1 MIVKSAPSWRFSF
14 HCPSNAAG
22 LPPMMLNRSRKSV
35 FQRNAWIGADSWCVA
50 IALGC
55 SMGLSMV
62 MPASVRA
69 ANKVSAIYGP
79 LEVSVSVK
87 DIETFVK
94 TGTMADS
101 LKTYAQILGPK
112 QQLELRSVLQETL
125 QADTIA
131 LERFGST
138 TMGKNLLKRLSNV
151 LQVDPGQDGGALL
164 FKGMLSAAK
173 DPQGLSVLSL
183 IRRFPADTLRIK
195 VEPLLTAQK
204 ELTGLLKY
212 RDSTILAI
220 SKAMTAE
227 SPPTPKV
234 DFALKTDL
242 RQPGLI
248 PFVHKTL
255 DLSNNRARQSLLGRR
270 IGTKFEVELYLP
282 EKQSQP
288 SPLLVIS
295 HGLGSDPNDFSY
307 LAEHLASYG
316 FAVAVPQHIGSDTKR
331 LESILDG
338 RATGDVS
345 PVEFID
351 RPLDVKYLLDELTRL
366 SSTDPE
372 FKGRLN
378 LQQIGAIGHSFGGY
392 TALALAGAN
401 INHERLREQCVDT
414 QPTFNL
420 SLILQC
426 RANLLPPFSYN
437 LADPRIKAVIAIDP
451 LTSAIFGPEGMG
463 DIRIPVMMVS
473 GSHDVVTP
481 SVLEQV
487 HPFLWIN
494 TPTKYLALLSNAGHT
509 FSISTPQRRE
519 SLSASVK
526 GLQLLLS
533 GTAPELS
540 REYLQALS
548 VAFMQTYVGGQPE
561 AQSYLN
567 GNYVKYIT
575 RKPVKLGLVRSLT
588 PAQLQQAYGGPL
600 PIPIVPPSATAVAP
614 SRAVSV
620 LQTVQK
626 TGVLKA
632 GIRDDAAPFG
642 SFEAK
647 KQATGYCVDLLNLMT
662 QKLQTQL
669 NTPIKLKLVPSSL
682 PKRFAMVQDGQVQ
695 LECGPNTI
703 TADPTLKTSFSTP
716 FFITGTHFLVKTA
729 NQTRLD
735 PKNFPPNITLGTYQQ
750 TTTAKFIEQQYPK
763 VKKTY
768 FEGPTAQT
776 DGWNALSTGKIDAL
790 AGDGILLVTALGQKK
805 LTGNPFTLVPEQ
817 PLTCDAYGLI
827 LPAGDRPWENTVNQ
841 IIGSREARGVWD
853 KWFKTLYPYIY
864 LNVDY
869 CADRP

>member
-1 MIVKSAPSWRFSF
+1 
-14 HCPSNAAG
+14 
-22 LPPMMLNRSRKSV
+22 MMLNRLRKSA
-35 FQRNAWIGADSWCVA
+35 FQRTSWISVLT
-50 IALGC
+50 LGC
-55 SMGLSMV
+55 SIGLGLATS
-62 MPASVRA
+62 ASVQA

-79 LEVSVSVK
+79 LEVSVSVR

-101 LKTYAQILGPK
+101 LKTYAQILSPK
-112 QQLELRSVLQETL
+112 QQLELRSVLQEKL
-125 QADTIA
+125 QTDIRA
-131 LERFGST
+131 LERFGTT

-164 FKGMLSAAK
+164 FKGMLAAAQ
-173 DPQGLSVLSL
+173 DPQGLTVLNL

-220 SKAMTAE
+220 AKAMNTDVAT
-227 SPPTPKV
+227 PPKV

-255 DLSNNRARQSLLGRR
+255 DLSNNRARQSLLGRQ
-270 IGTKFEVELYLP
+270 IGLKFSVELYLP
-282 EKQSQP
+282 EKQPQP
-288 SPLLVIS
+288 SPLVVIS
-295 HGLGSDPNDFSY
+295 HGLGSDPKDFSY

-316 FAVAVPQHIGSDTKR
+316 FAVAVPEHIGSDTKH

-345 PVEFID
+345 PVEFVD

-366 SSTDPE
+366 SNTEPD

-378 LQQIGAIGHSFGGY
+378 LQQIGMMGHSFGGY
-392 TALALAGAN
+392 TSLALAGAT

-426 RANLLPPFSYN
+426 RANLLPPFNYN
-437 LADPRIKAVIAIDP
+437 LTDTRIKAVIAIDP

-481 SVLEQV
+481 SIIEQI
-487 HPFLWIN
+487 HPFLWLN

-509 FSISTPQRRE
+509 FSIAAPTRRE

-526 GLQLLLS
+526 GMQSLLS
-533 GTAPELS
+533 GVEPELS
-540 REYLQALS
+540 REYLKAIS
-548 VAFMQTYVGGQPE
+548 VAFMETYVGGQPE
-561 AQSYLN
+561 AQRYLSAD
-567 GNYVKYIT
+567 YVKYIT

-588 PAQLQQAYGGPL
+588 PAQLQQAYGAPL
-600 PIPIVPPSATAVAP
+600 PIPIVPPLVSATPP
-614 SRAVSV
+614 SQPVSI
-620 LQTVQK
+620 LQTIQK

-632 GIRDDAAPFG
+632 GIRENASPFG
-642 SFEAK
+642 SFDEK
-647 KQATGYCVDLLNLMT
+647 GQATGYCVDLLNLMT

-669 NTPIKLKLVPSSL
+669 NKPVKLQLVPSSL
-682 PKRFAMVQDGQVQ
+682 PKRFSMVQSGAAQ

-703 TADPTLKTSFSTP
+703 TAEPALKTAFSTP

-729 NQTRLD
+729 NQTQLN
-735 PKNFPPNITLGTYQQ
+735 PSNFPTTTTIGTYKQ
-750 TTTAKFIEQQYPK
+750 TTTAKFIEQQYPQL
-763 VKKTY
+763 KKTY

-790 AGDGILLVTALGQKK
+790 AGDGILLVTTLGQKK
-805 LTGNPFTLVPEQ
+805 LPGNPFTLVPEQ

-827 LPAGDRPWENTVNQ
+827 LPGGDRPWESTVNQ
-841 IIGSREARGVWD
+841 IVGSVEARQVWD

-864 LNVDY
+864 LNIDY

>member
-1 MIVKSAPSWRFSF
+1 MMVNRLRKFVLPRTPWISAFTL
-14 HCPSNAAG
+14 G
-22 LPPMMLNRSRKSV
+22 L
-35 FQRNAWIGADSWCVA
+35 
-50 IALGC
+50 
-55 SMGLSMV
+55 SMGLGLITSTAV
-62 MPASVRA
+62 QA

-79 LEVSVSVK
+79 LEVAVSVR
-87 DIETFVK
+87 DIETFVAS
-94 TGTMADS
+94 GTMADS
-101 LKTYAQILGPK
+101 LKTYAQLLSPK
-112 QQLELRSVLQETL
+112 QQLELRSVLQEKL
-125 QADTIA
+125 QADTNA

-138 TMGKNLLKRLSNV
+138 TMGKDLLKRLSNV

-164 FKGMLSAAK
+164 LKGMIAAAK
-173 DPQGLSVLSL
+173 DPQGLTVLSL
-183 IRRFPADTLRIK
+183 IRRFPADNLRIK

-212 RDSTILAI
+212 RDSTITAVA
-220 SKAMTAE
+220 KAMNTEA
-227 SPPTPKV
+227 SSTPKV

-255 DLSNNRARQSLLGRR
+255 DLSNNRARQSLIGRK
-270 IGTKFEVELYLP
+270 IGQKFEVELYLP
-282 EKQSQP
+282 EKQTQP
-288 SPLLVIS
+288 SPLVVIS
-295 HGLGSDPNDFSY
+295 HGLGSSPNDFSY

-316 FAVAVPQHIGSDTKR
+316 FAVAVPEHIGSDTKHVN
-331 LESILDG
+331 SILDG

-345 PVEFID
+345 PVEFVD

-366 SSTDPE
+366 SSSDPT
-372 FKGRLN
+372 FQGRLN
-378 LQQIGAIGHSFGGY
+378 LQQIGMIGHSFGGY
-392 TALALAGAN
+392 TSLALAGAG
-401 INHERLREQCVDT
+401 INHERLRQGCVDT

-426 RANLLPPFSYN
+426 RANLLPPFNYN
-437 LADPRIKAVIAIDP
+437 LADARIKAVIAVDP
-451 LTSAIFGPEGMG
+451 LTSTIFGPEGMG

-487 HPFLWIN
+487 HPFLWLN
-494 TPTKYLALLSNAGHT
+494 TPNKYLALLGNAGHT
-509 FSISTPQRRE
+509 FSIAAPQRPE

-526 GLQLLLS
+526 GLHSLLS
-533 GTAPELS
+533 GAEPDLS
-540 REYLQALS
+540 REYLKALS
-548 VAFMQTYVGGQPE
+548 VAFLETYVGGQPD
-561 AQSYLN
+561 AQNYLS
-567 GNYVKYIT
+567 GDYVKFIT

-600 PIPIVPPSATAVAP
+600 PIPIVPPVGTAPTP
-614 SRAVSV
+614 SRAVSI

-632 GIRDDAAPFG
+632 GIRDNAPPFG
-642 SFEAK
+642 SFEANK
-647 KQATGYCVDLLNLMT
+647 PVTGYCVDLLNLMT

-682 PKRFAMVQDGQVQ
+682 PKRFAMVQDGEVQ

-703 TADPTLKTSFSTP
+703 TSNPALKTSFSTP

-729 NQTRLD
+729 NQTQLN
-735 PKNFPPNITLGTYQQ
+735 PTNFPSNITLGTYRQ

-763 VKKTY
+763 AKKAY
-768 FEGPTAQT
+768 FEGPTAQA

-790 AGDGILLVTALGQKK
+790 AGDGILLLTALGQKK
-805 LTGNPFTLVPEQ
+805 LNGNPFALVPEQ

-827 LPAGDRPWENTVNQ
+827 LPAGDRPWESTVNQ
-841 IIGSREARGVWD
+841 VIGSSEARQVWD

-864 LNVDY
+864 LNIDY

>member
-1 MIVKSAPSWRFSF
+1 
-14 HCPSNAAG
+14 
-22 LPPMMLNRSRKSV
+22 MMLNRSRQSA
-35 FQRNAWIGADSWCVA
+35 FQRNAWIGA

-55 SMGLSMV
+55 SMGLGIV

-79 LEVSVSVK
+79 LEVSVSVR

-125 QADTIA
+125 QTDTLA

-138 TMGKNLLKRLSNV
+138 TMGKNLLKRLSTV

-164 FKGMLSAAK
+164 FKGMLAAAK

-195 VEPLLTAQK
+195 VEPLLIAQK

-212 RDSTILAI
+212 RDSSILAI

-227 SPPTPKV
+227 SPLTPKV

-248 PFVHKTL
+248 PFVRKTL
-255 DLSNNRARQSLLGRR
+255 DLSNNRARQSLLGRQ

-288 SPLLVIS
+288 SPFLVIS

-345 PVEFID
+345 PAEFID
-351 RPLDVKYLLDELTRL
+351 RPLDVKYLLNELTQL
-366 SSTDPE
+366 SNTDPE

-392 TALALAGAN
+392 TTLALAGAS
-401 INHERLREQCVDT
+401 INHTRLREQCVDT

-426 RANLLPPFSYN
+426 RANLLPPFNYN
-437 LADPRIKAVIAIDP
+437 LTDPRIKAVIAIDP

-481 SVLEQV
+481 SILEQV
-487 HPFLWIN
+487 HPFLWMN

-526 GLQLLLS
+526 GLQSLLS
-533 GTAPELS
+533 GDAPELS
-540 REYLQALS
+540 REYLKALS

-561 AQSYLN
+561 AQSYLS

-600 PIPIVPPSATAVAP
+600 PIPIVPPSDTAA
-614 SRAVSV
+614 AIQTVSV
-620 LQTVQK
+620 LQTIQK

-632 GIRDDAAPFG
+632 GIRDNASPFG

-669 NTPIKLKLVPSSL
+669 NRSIKLQLVPSSL
-682 PKRFAMVQDGQVQ
+682 PKRFSMVQEGQVQ

-703 TADPTLKTSFSTP
+703 TANPALKTSFSTP

-729 NQTRLD
+729 NQSQFD

-763 VKKTY
+763 AKKTY
-768 FEGPTAQT
+768 FEGPTAQA

-805 LTGNPFTLVPEQ
+805 LAGNPFTLVPEQ

-841 IIGSREARGVWD
+841 IIGSPEARVVWD

-864 LNVDY
+864 LNIDY

>member
-1 MIVKSAPSWRFSF
+1 MTLNRLRKSA
-14 HCPSNAAG
+14 
-22 LPPMMLNRSRKSV
+22 
-35 FQRNAWIGADSWCVA
+35 FQRMPWISA
-50 IALGC
+50 ITLGC
-55 SMGLSMV
+55 SIGLGMV
-62 MPASVRA
+62 APNTVQA

-79 LEVSVSVK
+79 LEVSVSVS

-94 TGTMADS
+94 TGAMADS

-112 QQLELRSVLQETL
+112 QQLELRSVLQEKL
-125 QADTIA
+125 QTDTRA
-131 LERFGST
+131 LERFGNT

-151 LQVDPGQDGGALL
+151 LQVDPGQDGGTLL
-164 FKGMLSAAK
+164 FKGMLAAAQ

-183 IRRFPADTLRIK
+183 IRRFPSDNLRIK

-212 RDSTILAI
+212 RDTTILAV
-220 SKAMTAE
+220 SKAMNTEVAT
-227 SPPTPKV
+227 TPKV

-255 DLSNNRARQSLLGRR
+255 DLSNNRARQSLLGRS
-270 IGTKFEVELYLP
+270 IGLKFTVELYLP
-282 EKQSQP
+282 ERQTQP
-288 SPLLVIS
+288 SPLVVIS

-316 FAVAVPQHIGSDTKR
+316 FAVAVPEHIGSDTKH

-345 PVEFID
+345 PVEFVD

-366 SSTDPE
+366 SSTDPTL
-372 FKGRLN
+372 KGRLN
-378 LQQIGAIGHSFGGY
+378 LQQIGMIGHSFGGY
-392 TALALAGAN
+392 TSLALAGAS

-426 RANLLPPFSYN
+426 RANLLPPFNYN
-437 LADPRIKAVIAIDP
+437 LTEPRIKAVIAIDP

-481 SVLEQV
+481 SILEQV
-487 HPFLWIN
+487 HPYLWLN
-494 TPTKYLALLSNAGHT
+494 TSTKYLALLSNAGHT
-509 FSISTPQRRE
+509 FSISAPQRRA

-526 GLQLLLS
+526 GLQSLLS
-533 GTAPELS
+533 GAEPELS
-540 REYLQALS
+540 REYLKALS
-548 VAFMQTYVGGQPE
+548 VAFLQTYVAGQPK
-561 AQSYLN
+561 AQSYLS
-567 GNYVKYIT
+567 GDYAKYIT

-588 PAQLQQAYGGPL
+588 PIQLQQAYGGPL
-600 PIPIVPPSATAVAP
+600 PIPIVPTLSTAAIP
-614 SRAVSV
+614 NRTGSI

-632 GIRDDAAPFG
+632 GIRDDASPFG
-642 SFEAK
+642 SFNGK

-669 NTPIKLKLVPSSL
+669 NTPIKLKIVRSSL
-682 PKRFAMVQDGQVQ
+682 SKRFSMVQGGEAQ

-703 TADPTLKTSFSTP
+703 TADPALKTSFSTP

-729 NQTRLD
+729 NQTLLD
-735 PKNFPPNITLGTYQQ
+735 PKRFPPNISIGTYRQ
-750 TTTAKFIEQQYPK
+750 TTTATFIEQQYPRT
-763 VKKTY
+763 KKTY

-790 AGDGILLVTALGQKK
+790 AGDGILLVTTLGQKK
-805 LTGNPFTLVPEQ
+805 LPANQFTLVPEQ

-841 IIGSREARGVWD
+841 IIGSDEARQIWD
-853 KWFKTLYPYIY
+853 KWFKTLYPYVY
-864 LNVDY
+864 LNIDY

>member
-1 MIVKSAPSWRFSF
+1 MMLKQLRKSA
-14 HCPSNAAG
+14 
-22 LPPMMLNRSRKSV
+22 
-35 FQRNAWIGADSWCVA
+35 FQHHAWIRADSWCIA
-50 IALGC
+50 ISLGC
-55 SMGLSMV
+55 SLGLGLLI
-62 MPASVRA
+62 PASVRA
-69 ANKVSAIYGP
+69 ANNVSAIYGP

-101 LKTYAQILGPK
+101 LKTYAQILSPK
-112 QQLELRSVLQETL
+112 QQSELRSVLQETL
-125 QADTIA
+125 QTDTIA

-138 TMGKNLLKRLSNV
+138 TMGKDLLKRLSNV
-151 LQVDPGQDGGALL
+151 LQVDPGQNGGALL
-164 FKGMLSAAK
+164 FKGILAAAK

-220 SKAMTAE
+220 AKDMTEE
-227 SPPTPKV
+227 STADPKV
-234 DFALKTDL
+234 DFALKPDL

-248 PFVHKTL
+248 SFVRKTL
-255 DLSNNRARQSLLGRR
+255 DLSNNRERQSLLGRK
-270 IGTKFEVELYLP
+270 IGTKFEIELYLP
-282 EKQSQP
+282 QKQSQP

-295 HGLGSDPNDFSY
+295 HGLGSSPSDFSY

-316 FAVAVPQHIGSDTKR
+316 FAVAIPQHIGSDTKR

-338 RATGDVS
+338 RVTGDVS
-345 PVEFID
+345 PVEFVD

-366 SSTDPE
+366 FSTDPE

-378 LQQIGAIGHSFGGY
+378 LQQIGMIGHSFGGY

-401 INHERLREQCVDT
+401 INHTRLQEQCVDT

-426 RANLLPPFSYN
+426 RANLLPPFNYN
-437 LADPRIKAVIAIDP
+437 LTDPRIKAVIAIDP

-481 SVLEQV
+481 SILEQV
-487 HPFLWIN
+487 HPFLWMN

-509 FSISTPQRRE
+509 FAISTPQRRE
-519 SLSASVK
+519 SISTSVK
-526 GLQLLLS
+526 GLQSLLS

-540 REYLQALS
+540 REYLKALS
-548 VAFMQTYVGGQPE
+548 VAFMQTYSGGQPE
-561 AQSYLN
+561 AQSYLT
-567 GNYVKYIT
+567 GNYAKYIT
-575 RKPVKLGLVRSLT
+575 RKPVTLGLVRSLT

-600 PIPIVPPSATAVAP
+600 PIPVVPPSATATASP
-614 SRAVSV
+614 AASV

-632 GIRDDAAPFG
+632 GIRDAAAPFS

-647 KQATGYCVDLLNLMT
+647 NQPTGYCVDLLNLMT

-669 NTPIKLKLVPSSL
+669 NKPIKLQLVPSSL
-682 PKRFAMVQDGQVQ
+682 PKRFSMVQEGEVQ

-703 TADPTLKTSFSTP
+703 IDNSTLKTSFSTP

-729 NQTRLD
+729 NQTQFDL
-735 PKNFPPNITLGTYQQ
+735 KNLPPNITLGTYKQ
-750 TTTAKFIEQQYPK
+750 TTTATFIEKQYPK

-768 FEGPTAQT
+768 FEGPTAQA

-790 AGDGILLVTALGQKK
+790 AGDGILLVTTLGQKK
-805 LTGNPFTLVPEQ
+805 LAGNPFTLVPEQ

-841 IIGSREARGVWD
+841 IIGSNEARAVWD

-864 LNVDY
+864 LNIDY